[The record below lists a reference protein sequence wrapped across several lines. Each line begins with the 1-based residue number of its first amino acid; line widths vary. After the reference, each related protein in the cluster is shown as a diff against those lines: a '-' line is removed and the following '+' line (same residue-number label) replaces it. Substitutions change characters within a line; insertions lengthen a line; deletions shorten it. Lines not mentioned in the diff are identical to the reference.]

1 MKETTKPKNRLLY
14 AQASAPKVDEI
25 LKLKANYPSLLAKK
39 INSIYE
45 TINNSGKVKPGI
57 NIAMKDPSGKQIII
71 PIGNNNKARFMASL
85 SLQITNINSVLR
97 NIKSDVMAD
106 FVWAEQLGIIITMNK
121 VALPLD
127 LQTIENYVKNVDYIN
142 FNDIKMSCLPQSKF
156 YLKIIGISYLMK
168 NTNTLMNSS
177 VVETIIKN
185 NHIFNNISL
194 ASKLQVI
201 KISPKSDIAIIWLD
215 IWGVQSGSKAKCLI
229 NRYFN
234 VRSYI
239 PTI

>member
-1 MKETTKPKNRLLY
+1 M
-14 AQASAPKVDEI
+14 
-25 LKLKANYPSLLAKK
+25 
-39 INSIYE
+39 INM
-45 TINNSGKVKPGI
+45 
-57 NIAMKDPSGKQIII
+57 AMKDPSRKQIII
-71 PIGNNNKARFMASL
+71 PIGNNNKVRFMASL

-97 NIKSDVMAD
+97 NIKLDVMAD

-127 LQTIENYVKNVDYIN
+127 LQTIENYVKNIDYIN
-142 FNDIKMSCLPQSKF
+142 FNNIKMSCLPQSKS
-156 YLKIIGISYLMK
+156 YLKIIDISYLMK
-168 NTNTLMNSS
+168 NTNTPMNSS

-215 IWGVQSGSKAKCLI
+215 IWGVQSGSKAKHLI

-234 VRSYI
+234 VESYI
-239 PTI
+239 STI

>member
-1 MKETTKPKNRLLY
+1 
-14 AQASAPKVDEI
+14 
-25 LKLKANYPSLLAKK
+25 
-39 INSIYE
+39 
-45 TINNSGKVKPGI
+45 
-57 NIAMKDPSGKQIII
+57 
-71 PIGNNNKARFMASL
+71 
-85 SLQITNINSVLR
+85 
-97 NIKSDVMAD
+97 
-106 FVWAEQLGIIITMNK
+106 
-121 VALPLD
+121 
-127 LQTIENYVKNVDYIN
+127 
-142 FNDIKMSCLPQSKF
+142 
-156 YLKIIGISYLMK
+156 MK